1 MPGPDSLIVSVIAD
15 YGALHDLAFAEVTH
29 RLYAE
34 LTPFRVKL
42 EEYSVPPFDTVATGF
57 FLAQIGI
64 NSRLGERHIFYVNTA
79 PRHDDGN
86 PRKDAAGEAL
96 VYARIFN
103 GVRIIAVN
111 SGHSLSFVKDAA
123 VETRI
128 FNIENAG
135 SQFRSRDFY
144 PRALRGILAGESQI
158 LSDRAPVIPDLPK
171 NVLCYEDGYGNLK
184 LSVDPGDVADLSGGL
199 VDLTIGGQTRR
210 MRAGAS
216 IFDVRDGELCFAPG
230 SSGWDLPDG
239 RKIRFMEA
247 VRRSGSAGEEFAR
260 PKGGAPVSWKK
271 AS

>member
-1 MPGPDSLIVSVIAD
+1 MPGPDSIIVSVIAD

-34 LTPFRVKL
+34 LSAFRIKL

-64 NSRLGERHIFYVNTA
+64 NSRLTDRHIFYVNTA

-96 VYARIFN
+96 VYARLFN
-103 GVRIIAVN
+103 GVRIVAVN
-111 SGHSLSFVKDAA
+111 SGHSLSFVKDAI
-123 VETRI
+123 VESRI
-128 FNIENAG
+128 FNIQNAG

-144 PRALRGILAGESQI
+144 PLALRGILEGKTGI
-158 LSDRAPVIPDLPK
+158 LSDRTPTIPDMPR

-184 LSVDPGDVADLSGGL
+184 LSVNPDDAAALSGEM
-199 VDLTIGGQTRR
+199 VDLTIGSQTRR
-210 MRAGAS
+210 MKAGAS
-216 IFDVRDGELCFAPG
+216 IFDVRDGEMCFAPG

-239 RKIRFMEA
+239 CKIRFMEA
-247 VRRSGSAGEEFAR
+247 VRRSGSASEEFGKPR
-260 PKGGAPVSWKK
+260 GGAPVSWKK
-271 AS
+271 A